1 MEMTNI
7 YTVIGTAITV
17 LGGASAWRFYER
29 RAERREKDDDFI
41 RKDCRERISKLEA
54 LLVSSSKEKDELRKM
69 ILDMTSKVA
78 GLEVKVQF
86 LETENLK
93 LYAELG
99 KKGPKG
105 KQLLKG

>member
-1 MEMTNI
+1 MEIQNI

-17 LGGASAWRFYER
+17 LGGASAWRFYEK
-29 RAERREKDDDFI
+29 RAEKREKDEDFI
-41 RKDCRERISKLEA
+41 KKDCRDRITKLEA

-69 ILDMTSKVA
+69 VLDMTAKVA

-86 LETENLK
+86 LESENLK

-99 KKGPKG
+99 KKPGRG
-105 KQLLKG
+105 KKLLNG